1 MRTKLFEVDRKI
13 ILNTHGFIISLS
25 ASAPCGWAHSLP
37 TYANGYK
44 QAVLKTD
51 EPKGLWVRILPL
63 AFWTRQVLQNGRP
76 LVDGYTPINNL
87 ITEGTHENR

>member
-1 MRTKLFEVDRKI
+1 MGWSGYDGGSI
-13 ILNTHGFIISLS
+13 PHGCICACGYAVCLQVVYGTGATFPYQ

-44 QAVLKTD
+44 QAVLKTY

-63 AFWTRQVLQNGRP
+63 AFMEYWRNG
-76 LVDGYTPINNL
+76 IAAAC
-87 ITEGTHENR
+87 